1 MPNANVPKK
10 RLLLIPL
17 LIAISLFLAISN
29 FNPAQPGRRDAGPE
43 TTLDY
48 RAWSEGITTVVYDES
63 GALNYTLQAERQ
75 LVRND
80 DSSQL
85 EQPFIRLY
93 EEAGEQWNI
102 SAESG
107 RIFAQQELHAV
118 PSRRIEFLGN
128 VEILILDKFG
138 NPALLNTEHL
148 LVDPDSETAETEL
161 PVTLQTSNI
170 AHSATGL
177 HLDFENERMTFL
189 RDNKGSY
196 APDRR

>member
-1 MPNANVPKK
+1 MPNANVPKI

-29 FNPAQPGRRDAGPE
+29 FNPSQPGRRDAGLDL
-43 TTLDY
+43 TLDY
-48 RAWSEGITTVVYDES
+48 RAWSEGITTAVYDES

-75 LVRND
+75 LVRDD

-107 RIFAQQELHAV
+107 RIFAQQGARDT

-128 VEILILDKFG
+128 VEILSLDKFG
-138 NPALLNTEHL
+138 NRALVNTEHL
-148 LVDPDSETAETEL
+148 LVDPDSKTAETEL
-161 PVTLQTSNI
+161 PVTLQTRNI

-177 HLDFENERMTFL
+177 YLDFENERMTFL
-189 RDNKGSY
+189 RDNEGSY